1 MLLRHRIPRR
11 LATTLTAVLATVA
24 AGLAVTAPA
33 EAATRVTPGNFTG
46 YGFDQCLAP
55 TQSAMDAWLRSSPFL
70 AVGIYIAGDS
80 RFCPSQPNLTPTW
93 VDTQLRNGWRLL
105 PITLGPQAW
114 CTTRERYLKQVR
126 IRPSSTDSYSKA
138 RTQGRD
144 EATKTVE
151 AAGALGIAAGST
163 LWYDIEAFDTSKTD
177 CRESALSFLS
187 AWTNQLH
194 ALGYVSGVYSSA
206 GSGVKMLDDAQ
217 TNRPGRY
224 TMPDQLWVARWS
236 GVPGQVNDPGATYL
250 RSTSWMPGGRVHQ
263 YRGGH
268 NETHGGVTINIDS
281 NWIDL
286 GTGSVAP
293 RTPTPC
299 GGVNLDFADY
309 TRLRIGSQGDLVK
322 AAQCLLQRKHLYD
335 GQVTGVYDRATA
347 LATRAFRAKV
357 GIAQHNPVNRKVW
370 TALLGRGRKPLM
382 KYGVASQSVRRLQRA
397 LNAAD
402 HAGLPVTGVF
412 EARTT
417 EAVKRYQAD
426 HGLAPTGVVLEDLW
440 LLLKA
445 GRR

>member
-1 MLLRHRIPRR
+1 MLLRHRLPRR

-24 AGLAVTAPA
+24 AGLAVTPPA
-33 EAATRVTPGNFTG
+33 QAADRVTPGNFTG

-55 TQSAMDAWLRSSPFL
+55 KQSAMDAWLRNSPYL

-80 RFCPSQPNLTPTW
+80 RFCRSQPNLTPEW

-114 CTTRERYLKQVR
+114 CTTRDRYLKQVR
-126 IRPSSTDSYSKA
+126 INPDSTKRYRQA
-138 RTQGRD
+138 RAQGRG
-144 EATKTVE
+144 EAAKTVE
-151 AAGALGIAAGST
+151 AASALGIVPGST
-163 LWYDIEAFDTSKTD
+163 LWYDIEAFDISKTD

-224 TMPDQLWVARWS
+224 SMPDQLWVARWS

-250 RSTSWMPGGRVHQ
+250 RTTSWMPHARVHQ

-286 GTGSVAP
+286 GTGTVAP
-293 RTPTPC
+293 PARTPC
-299 GGVNLDFADY
+299 GGVNLDFTDY
-309 TRLRIGSQGDLVK
+309 TKLRVGSQGDLVK
-322 AAQCLLQRKHLYD
+322 AAQCLLQKKHLYD
-335 GQVTGVYDRATA
+335 GEITGVYDQATA
-347 LATRAFRAKV
+347 LATRAFRAKM
-357 GIAQHNPVNRKVW
+357 GIPQHNPINRKVW
-370 TALLGRGRKPLM
+370 TALLGRGGKPLM
-382 KYGVASQSVRRLQRA
+382 KYGVASQAVRRLQRA

-412 EARTT
+412 EAQTT
-417 EAVKRYQAD
+417 AAVRRYQAD
-426 HGLAPTGVVLEDLW
+426 HGLAATGVVLEDLW

>member
-1 MLLRHRIPRR
+1 MLLRHRLPRR
-11 LATTLTAVLATVA
+11 LATTLTAVLATVT
-24 AGLAVTAPA
+24 AGLTVTGPA
-33 EAATRVTPGNFTG
+33 HADGRVTPGNFTG

-55 TQSAMDAWLRSSPFL
+55 SQSAMDAWLRSSPYL

-80 RFCPSQPNLTPTW
+80 RFCRSQPNLTPTM

-105 PITLGPQAW
+105 PNTLGPQAR
-114 CTTRERYLKQVR
+114 CTTRDRYLKQER
-126 IRPSSTDSYSKA
+126 ISPDPTRSYREA
-138 RTQGRD
+138 RAQGRR
-144 EATKTVE
+144 EAATSVE
-151 AAGALGIAAGST
+151 AAGALGISPGST
-163 LWYDIEAFDTSKTD
+163 LWYDIEAFDTSRTD

-217 TNRPGRY
+217 TERPGRFA
-224 TMPDQLWVARWS
+224 MPDQLWVARWS

-250 RSTSWMPGGRVHQ
+250 RTTSWMPHARVHQ

-293 RTPTPC
+293 PARTPC
-299 GGVNLDFADY
+299 GGVNLDFTDY
-309 TRLRIGSQGDLVK
+309 PRLRVGSQGDLVR
-322 AAQCLLQRKHLYD
+322 AAQCLLKQKRLYD
-335 GQVTGVYDRATA
+335 GEITGVFDEATA
-347 LATRAFRAKV
+347 LAARGFRARA
-357 GIAQHNPVNRKVW
+357 GMPEHNPINRKVW
-370 TALLGRGRKPLM
+370 TALLGRGGKPLM
-382 KYGVASQSVRRLQRA
+382 KYGVASQAVRRLQRA

-402 HAGLPVTGVF
+402 RAGLLVTGVF
-412 EARTT
+412 EAETT

-426 HGLAPTGVVLEDLW
+426 HGLAPTGVVLEDMW